1 MEPSLARTVE
11 VGVEAFAMVEAA
23 RSTMPAFRK
32 QVLAEYSLSPSLL
45 KYAEEQTVVSLAA
58 VLKAIRS
65 FGLTDRAFTEWRVVS
80 GPRFLGREFLTR
92 YLDKFHRQGP
102 LAASPLITPY
112 LSLHAV
118 SGTISLALQSHGPNL
133 GVGGS
138 AGNVQ
143 EALLAGLVMQQEHAL
158 PGVWVTASEWDPEPI
173 PDDAGQQPEPV
184 CRAVAL
190 ALTPAM
196 VNGSRLSL
204 RLLLH
209 GNHQDCPPS
218 TVANLAE
225 FLAAR
230 HVKWSCLVGGQGC
243 LELTTTA
250 AAQSSR
256 AA

>member
-1 MEPSLARTVE
+1 MESSLVRTAE
-11 VGVEAFAMVEAA
+11 VGVGAFAVVEAA

-45 KYAEEQTVVSLAA
+45 KYAEEQTAVSLAA
-58 VLKAIRS
+58 VLKAIRN
-65 FGLTDRAFTEWRVVS
+65 FGLTDQAFTDWGVVS

-138 AGNVQ
+138 MGNVH
-143 EALLAGLVMQQEHAL
+143 EALLAGLTMQQEHAL

-190 ALTPAM
+190 ALAPAA
-196 VNGSRLSL
+196 VNRSGLNL
-204 RLLLH
+204 RLILH
-209 GNHQDCPPS
+209 GNRQNCPSP

-225 FLAAR
+225 FLTDR
-230 HVKWSCLVGGQGC
+230 HGRWSCLVGGQG
-243 LELTTTA
+243 
-250 AAQSSR
+250 
-256 AA
+256 